1 MKSFLKAL
9 IFVGIISFPAL
20 FFGQMPQILSLKQQ
34 GEVRDAWL
42 VERMNTVMPT
52 LMERTGIDMWL
63 LISREYNEDPVLKT
77 MLPSNWLNARRT
89 TILIIYHTGDSIET
103 LACARYQ
110 VGETFKKAWDKETQP
125 DQWARLREII
135 EERDPKQIGINR
147 SEHFGLA
154 DGLSAYHYEKL
165 KESLPDSY
173 TAKLVSAEE
182 LAIGWLESR
191 TENEMVVYQQICRIA
206 HEIIAEGFS
215 EKVIQPGVTST
226 EEVVWW
232 YRQRIQE
239 LGLVTWFHPTVDIQ
253 RADPES
259 FDHLR
264 SFSKRPDKQIIMP
277 GDLLHVDFGIT
288 YLGLNTDTQQNAYV
302 LKAGETAAPL
312 YLQNAFEKGLR
323 VMDILTNNYQTG
335 ISGNELLLASL
346 EQGKNEGLKPVIYTH
361 PIGYHGHGA
370 GPTIGL
376 WDQQEGVPQK
386 GDYPLFPH
394 TAYSIELNT
403 GVYIEEWGKEIRMMM
418 EEDAF
423 FDGESVRY
431 IDGRQTELLLIP
443 RPRPHLGKAG
453 EGLKVK

>member
-1 MKSFLKAL
+1 MKFHFFTLF
-9 IFVGIISFPAL
+9 IFSLFTSQNYLPA
-20 FFGQMPQILSLKQQ
+20 QMPNILSLKQQ
-34 GEVRDAWL
+34 GEVKDQWL
-42 VERMNTVMPT
+42 IERMETVMPM
-52 LMERTGIDMWL
+52 LMERADIDMWL

-89 TILIIYHTGDSIET
+89 TILVVYNAGDSIET

-110 VGETFKKAWDKETQP
+110 VGETFKKAWDKESQP
-125 DQWARLREII
+125 DQWARLQEII
-135 EERDPKQIGINR
+135 EERDPDKIGINR

-154 DGLSAYHYEKL
+154 DGLSSYHYDKL
-165 KESLPDSY
+165 METLSDKYKERV
-173 TAKLVSAEE
+173 VSAEK
-182 LAIGWLESR
+182 LAIGWLETR
-191 TENEMVVYQQICRIA
+191 TESEMAVYQQICRIA
-206 HEIIAEGFS
+206 HDIIAEGLS
-215 EKVIQPGVTST
+215 ETVIQPGVTST

-264 SFSKRPDKQIIMP
+264 SFSKRPDKQIIRP
-277 GDLLHVDFGIT
+277 GDLLHMDFGIT
-288 YLGLNTDTQQNAYV
+288 YLGLNTDTQENAYV
-302 LKAGETAAPL
+302 LKAGETAAPN
-312 YLQNAFEKGLR
+312 YLQDAFEQGLR

-335 ISGNELLLASL
+335 KTGNELLMASL
-346 EQGKNEGLKPVIYTH
+346 QQGRDEGLKPVIYTH

-370 GPTIGL
+370 GPTIGM
-376 WDQQEGVPQK
+376 WDAQKGVPIR
-386 GDYPLFPH
+386 GDYPLYAN

-403 GVYIEEWGKEIRMMM
+403 GVYIDEWDKEIRMMM

-423 FDGESVRY
+423 FDGQKVRY

-443 RPRPHLGKAG
+443 RQKAHLGKAG
-453 EGLKVK
+453 EGLEK